1 MPTTPSDGPGP
12 ELRTDRLLLRRWRV
26 SDRPAFAALNA
37 DARVMEHFP
46 APLSAADSDALAARA
61 DGAFDTHGF
70 GLWAVEVRGG
80 PAFIGFVG
88 LAVPTFEAPFTPCV
102 EIGWRLAADHHG
114 RGFATEAARAALVY
128 GFDVVGLDAIVSF
141 TTVRNAPSRR
151 VMEKIGLRHDPARD
165 FDHPRT
171 PGWHGQRHVFYRLTA
186 ERWRANGG

>member
-1 MPTTPSDGPGP
+1 MPTTPSESNGPTLTT
-12 ELRTDRLLLRRWRV
+12 ERLQLRRWRM
-26 SDRPAFAALNA
+26 SDRPAFAELNA
-37 DARVMEHFP
+37 DPRVMEHFP
-46 APLSAADSDALAARA
+46 APLSRVDSDRLAERA
-61 DGAFDTHGF
+61 DAGFAAHGF

-88 LAVPTFEAPFTPCV
+88 LSVPGFEAPFTPCV

-114 RGFATEAARAALVY
+114 RGYATEAARAAVRF
-128 GFDVVGLDAIVSF
+128 GFDVVGLSEIVSF

-151 VMEKIGLRHDPARD
+151 VMEKIGLRHEPAHD

-186 ERWRANGG
+186 AAWRATNP